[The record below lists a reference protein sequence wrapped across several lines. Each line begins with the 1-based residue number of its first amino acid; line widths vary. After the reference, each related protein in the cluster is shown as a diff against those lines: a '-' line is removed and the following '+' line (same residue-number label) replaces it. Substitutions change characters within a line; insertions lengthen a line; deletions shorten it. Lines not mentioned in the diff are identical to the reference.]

1 MPTLS
6 TYDHFD
12 GRHWETGSVHN
23 FFAARGF
30 TAPHT
35 GEPYSEALLLG
46 VSGGVTFGYFTFHYE
61 GYDPQCNILMRN
73 TFDPLDTLLARLGVV
88 QKRQQTASAERAA
101 AVLQDTLAGGEP
113 AIVWADRWSL
123 PYNALTHDERMW
135 GAFPLVVYGYEVDAD
150 VVHIADRAAVPLTV
164 TTAELAAA
172 RGRIKK
178 IRHRLLTL
186 DAPRPEKLA
195 TAVRQ
200 GLADTVR
207 LFTEKPPKGSANN
220 FGLSGL
226 AYWAKMLREPKGRK
240 SWARLFPAG
249 PALYAGLTS
258 AYEFALLFGKGTAGD
273 AERGLYADFLD
284 EAALLLEQPALR
296 ETAVRYRHAA
306 AAWRELPALL
316 LPDDVAPFAEAR
328 DLLNRRHALFLEQG
342 GAAQAEIVTI
352 NERLA
357 ALRRSMETGFPLTE
371 AEAAAQQE
379 GLAEAVLRIRAAE
392 ETAVLG
398 LKEALESE

>member
-6 TYDHFD
+6 TYDQFD
-12 GRHWETGSVHN
+12 GRHWETGSVRN

-46 VSGGVTFGYFTFHYE
+46 VSGGITFGYFTFHYE
-61 GYDPQCNILMRN
+61 GYDPQCNILTRN

-88 QKRQQTASAERAA
+88 QERRQTASAARAA
-101 AVLQDTLAGGEP
+101 AILQDTLAGGEP
-113 AIVWADRWSL
+113 AIVWADLWSL
-123 PYNALTHDERMW
+123 PYNALAHDEGMW
-135 GAFPLVVYGYEVDAD
+135 GAFPILVYGYDADAD
-150 VVHIADRAAVPLTV
+150 VVRIADRAAVPLTV

-178 IRHRLLTL
+178 IKHRLLTL

-207 LFTEKPPKGSANN
+207 LMTEKPPKGSANN
-220 FGLSGL
+220 FGLQGL
-226 AYWAKMLREPKGRK
+226 AFWARMLREPKGRK
-240 SWARLFPAG
+240 SWATLFPAG
-249 PALYAGLTS
+249 PAFYAGLTS
-258 AYEFALLFGKGTAGD
+258 AYEFAFLFGKDTAED

-284 EAALLLEQPALR
+284 EAAVLLEQPALR
-296 ETAVRYRHAA
+296 ETAVHYRRAA

-316 LPDDVAPFAEAR
+316 LPDEVPPFAETRA
-328 DLLNRRHALFLEQG
+328 LLRSKHALFLEQG
-342 GAAQAEIVTI
+342 GAALGEMVAI

-357 ALRRSMETGFPLTE
+357 AIRASMETEFP
-371 AEAAAQQE
+371 AD
-379 GLAEAVLRIRAAE
+379 GGRDGRAAGG
-392 ETAVLG
+392 AGGRDYADSCGGGNGRGGGV
-398 LKEALESE
+398 